1 MHVADLA
8 KLSYRALVI
17 NRARSVLTMLGIV
30 IGIMSVILMLG
41 VGQAAQRYLLSQVA
55 SFGSDLVFVANGSG
69 NTNRNGPPDAGTKES
84 LTDRDFK
91 DLAALPWVTGGDA
104 SISSVDLLSYGG
116 EDRFS
121 QVSGVSPGQAT
132 VFNLTVSDGRFIDQA
147 DIDGRTRTIVLGKDV
162 ASGMFGQEDPIG
174 KSIRLNKKPFRVIGV
189 LDAAGTRF
197 FSNVDEQVYI
207 PYTAFFDAYNK
218 NRLNFISVKVGDV
231 RPEEAKNRIRATL
244 RDNHNIDNPD
254 DDLGKDDF
262 QVASQEDTIKS
273 ADTIGTILQTLL
285 GSVASI
291 SLVVAGVGI
300 MNIMY
305 VTVTERTR
313 EIGLRKALGA
323 KRVDILGQF
332 LAEAVLLTV
341 FAGLIGVALGVGL
354 SWLVIQLIN
363 SFQPGWT
370 FAVPWNGI
378 VLGFGVST
386 LIGVVFGYFPARKAA
401 QMSPI
406 EALRYE

>member
-1 MHVADLA
+1 MHVLDLA
-8 KLSYRALVI
+8 KLSYRALLI
-17 NRARSVLTMLGIV
+17 NRARSILTMLGIV
-30 IGIMSVILMLG
+30 IGITSVILMLG

-55 SFGSDLVFVANGSG
+55 SFGSDLIFVANGADDG
-69 NTNRNGPPDAGTKES
+69 KRRGPPEAGTRES
-84 LTDRDFK
+84 LTARDLK
-91 DLAALPWVTGGDA
+91 DLLALPWVAGGDG
-104 SISSVDLLSYGG
+104 IVNSVDLLSYGG

-121 QVSGVSPGQAT
+121 QVSGVSPGQAV
-132 VFNLTVSDGRFIDQA
+132 VFNLNVAQGRFIDQS
-147 DIDGRTRTIVLGKDV
+147 DVDGRTRTIVLGKDV
-162 ASGMFGQEDPIG
+162 ARGMFGQEDPIG
-174 KSIRLNKKPFRVIGV
+174 KSIRLNKKLFRVIGV

-218 NRLNFISVKVGDV
+218 DRVNFIAIKAGDV

-244 RDNHNIDNPD
+244 RDNHSIDNPT
-254 DDLGKDDF
+254 DDLTKDDF
-262 QVASQEDTIKS
+262 KVTSQEDAVKN

-285 GSVASI
+285 GSIASI
-291 SLVVAGVGI
+291 SLLVAGVGI

-323 KRVDILGQF
+323 KRIDILGQF

-341 FAGLIGVALGVGL
+341 FAGIIGVGSGVGF
-354 SWLVIQLIN
+354 SWLAIQLIN

-370 FAVPWNGI
+370 FVVPWNGI

-386 LIGVVFGYFPARKAA
+386 LIGVIFGYFPARKAA
-401 QMSPI
+401 KLSPI

>member
-1 MHVADLA
+1 MHVLDLA
-8 KLSYRALVI
+8 KLSYRALLI
-17 NRARSVLTMLGIV
+17 NRARSILTMLGIV
-30 IGIMSVILMLG
+30 IGITSVILMLG

-55 SFGSDLVFVANGSG
+55 SFGSDLIFVANGAG
-69 NTNRNGPPDAGTKES
+69 NERRGGPPEAGVKES
-84 LTDRDFK
+84 LTARDLK
-91 DLAALPWVTGGDA
+91 DLLALPWVAGGDG
-104 SISSVDLLSYGG
+104 IINSVDLLSYGG

-121 QVSGVSPGQAT
+121 QVSGVTPGQAI
-132 VFNLTVSDGRFIDQA
+132 VFNLNVAEGRFIDQS
-147 DIDGRTRTIVLGKDV
+147 DVDGRTRVIVLGKDV

-174 KSIRLNKKPFRVIGV
+174 KSIRLNKKLFRVIGV
-189 LDAAGTRF
+189 LEAAGTRF
-197 FSNVDEQVYI
+197 FSNVDEQVYV

-218 NRLNFISVKVGDV
+218 DRVNFIAIKAGDV

-244 RDNHNIDNPD
+244 RDNHSIDNPT
-254 DDLGKDDF
+254 DDLTKDDF
-262 QVASQEDTIKS
+262 KVTSQEDAVKN

-285 GSVASI
+285 GSIASI
-291 SLVVAGVGI
+291 SLLVAGVGI

-323 KRVDILGQF
+323 KRIDILGQF

-341 FAGLIGVALGVGL
+341 VAGIIGVALGVGL

-378 VLGFGVST
+378 ALGFGVST
-386 LIGVVFGYFPARKAA
+386 LIGVTFGYFPARKAA
-401 QMSPI
+401 RLSPV